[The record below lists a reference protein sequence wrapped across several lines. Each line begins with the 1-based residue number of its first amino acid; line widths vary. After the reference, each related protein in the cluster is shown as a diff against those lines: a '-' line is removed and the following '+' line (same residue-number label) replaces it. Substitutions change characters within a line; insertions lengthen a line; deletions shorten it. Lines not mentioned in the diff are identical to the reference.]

1 MLLFLHADLHQDV
14 EQQNLVDPFV
24 GDMNSI
30 IYSIFFS

>member
-1 MLLFLHADLHQDV
+1 V